1 MMSTARIRA
10 GSILRESMS
19 QASQLSPELARGLLH
34 LARALLAAVRNW
46 TIYPPEHP
54 TVGAS
59 VSRLADA
66 VRQSSLGAVFSLG
79 VTPET
84 LLIEGTPADTGQTGI
99 AEAAALLHDRD
110 LLQVTFI
117 GDVSTEALHAFL
129 RVLTLDTAERRQ
141 RGGPAQIWQTEGHS
155 SIALEQID
163 YQKMLAREEGE
174 VPEAAKRD
182 DLWRSIVLS
191 ITSSKTLFDER
202 EQQRLLAIAGSA
214 DDIGDLATAVM
225 APKCTLDG
233 SPMITSQAATVMAA
247 FRHLTSIVSV
257 KAAERMPDVMN
268 NMATAVM
275 QLDPHVVMQVMQ
287 SEDDP
292 TAATSVVQGLAGAFD
307 DTKVAQLLATALA
320 LDGQASDRLATIFS
334 TIAPDEDRKR
344 RVLTMTRSM
353 LSETDFGKAGQFQAL
368 WSSMEELLVSY
379 NDKPF
384 VSEAYR
390 SALDGVGTRA
400 ERMAAVDLPPEL
412 PQWMDSLGQDNV
424 RGLSV
429 QLLIDLL
436 TIEEDATRAA
446 AIAADMEA
454 LSEDL
459 LMAGAYGDT
468 ESVTKALAARAQTP
482 GAMGRDACRLAL
494 DQLGESIAMRET
506 IALLDDID
514 EAGWRGISAIIATV
528 GVSSVEGLKAM
539 AAAERET
546 IGSKRA
552 TDTIV
557 GFGRP
562 AVSRLATLVS
572 DTRWFAQCAAAHML
586 GTIGSA
592 EAVPLLHPLLRK
604 NDPRVA
610 RAAVASLARIDDPAA
625 ARAIHTVLRSAT
637 GDLRR
642 AVIEALVADRDPRV
656 VPMLI
661 RLVAESQPF
670 GKDYEIVVETLDAMG
685 IVGGD
690 QAVPTLTTVSLQR
703 RWFGRRKLKVMKEK
717 AVDALMRIGGDK
729 AEAALA
735 EGANTGDRMLKKILA
750 GRRR

>member
-1 MMSTARIRA
+1 
-10 GSILRESMS
+10 MS
-19 QASQLSPELARGLLH
+19 QASQLSPELARGLLQ

-46 TIYPPEHP
+46 TLYPPEHP

-66 VRQSSLGAVFSLG
+66 IRQSSLGSVFSLG

-84 LLIEGTPADTGQTGI
+84 LLIEGTPADTGQAGI

-117 GDVSTEALHAFL
+117 GEVPTEALHAFL
-129 RVLTLDTAERRQ
+129 AVLTLDTAERRQ
-141 RGGPAQIWQTEGHS
+141 RGGPANIWQTDGHS

-163 YQKMLAREEGE
+163 YQKMLARDEGE

-191 ITSSKTLFDER
+191 IAGSQKAVFDER

-214 DDIGDLATAVM
+214 SDIGDLATAVM
-225 APKCTLDG
+225 APKCAVDG

-292 TAATSVVQGLAGAFD
+292 TAAISVVQGLAGAFD
-307 DTKVAQLLATALA
+307 DAKVAQLLATALA

-344 RVLTMTRSM
+344 RVLTMTRTM
-353 LSETDFGKAGQFQAL
+353 LSETDFGKVGQFQAL

-384 VSEAYR
+384 VSESYR

-400 ERMAAVDLPPEL
+400 ERMAAVDLPPDL
-412 PQWMDSLGQDNV
+412 PQWMDSLGQDSV

-436 TIEEDATRAA
+436 TIEEDAARAA
-446 AIAADMEA
+446 EIATDMEA

-468 ESVTKALAARAQTP
+468 EAVTKALAARAETP
-482 GAMGRDACRLAL
+482 GAMGRDACRGAL
-494 DQLGESIAMRET
+494 DQLGESISMRET

-514 EAGWRGISAIIATV
+514 EAGWRGISAIVATV
-528 GVSSVEGLKAM
+528 GVSSVEGLKSM
-539 AAAERET
+539 AAGEHET

-562 AVSRLATLVS
+562 AVSRLASLVS
-572 DTRWFAQCAAAHML
+572 DTRWFAQCAAARML
-586 GTIGSA
+586 GTIGSP
-592 EAVPLLHPLLRK
+592 EAVPLLQPLLRK
-604 NDPRVA
+604 NDARVA

-637 GDLRR
+637 GTLRR
-642 AVIEALVADRDPRV
+642 AVIDALVADRDPRV

-670 GKDYEIVVETLDAMG
+670 GKDYEIVVETLEAMG
-685 IVGGD
+685 TVGSD
-690 QAVPTLTTVSLQR
+690 QAVPTLSTVSLQR
-703 RWFGRRKLKVMKEK
+703 RWLGRRKLKVMKEK
-717 AVDALMRIGGDK
+717 AVDALVRIGGDK
-729 AEAALA
+729 ADAALA
-735 EGANTGDRMLKKILA
+735 EAASTGDRMVKKIVA